1 MNISSAIAALQS
13 GNVIVFPTETVYGL
27 GADALNHDA
36 VEKVFQL
43 KGRNPE
49 NPIPIIVADQTM
61 LGGLIEKIP
70 PLAEKLID
78 HFWPGPLTLVLQ
90 ARDDTPKHLL
100 NSRRG
105 VGVRISSHPIATKLV
120 REFGRP
126 LTATSANPSGKQ
138 AAPTIEQAENYF
150 SGTIDVFVDGGK
162 LPARIGSSVVEI
174 IEDQIKI
181 IREGEI
187 STSQIAAIIG
197 GTNILE

>member
-27 GADALNHDA
+27 GADALNREA

-61 LGGLIEKIP
+61 LRRLIDKIP
-70 PLAEKLID
+70 PIAEKLID
-78 HFWPGPLTLVLQ
+78 RFWPGPLTLVLQ
-90 ARDDTPKHLL
+90 ARPDTPKQLL
-100 NSRRG
+100 NIRGG
-105 VGVRISSHPIATKLV
+105 VGVRISSQPIAIQLA
-120 REFGRP
+120 RELGRP

-138 AAPTIEQAENYF
+138 AASTIEQAKNYF
-150 SGTIDVFVDGGK
+150 AGEIEIFLDGGK
-162 LPARIGSSVVEI
+162 LPAKIGSSVVEV
-174 IEDQIKI
+174 IEDRIKI

-187 STSQIAAIIG
+187 SVTQIAAIIG
-197 GTNILE
+197 GKNIQH